1 MENIYKLIFCNYVK
15 ANSQLNVAQT
25 PIERRVKYWIS
36 LLRSIICICFDGPGA
51 AEYDCVGRVGMETI
65 WTPMTMWDHKMI
77 NSSDQQTVANISA
90 QEKWFLLISS
100 HQQPTK
106 MLSAVWTLNS
116 RSHSSSDH
124 GHTSTSMFGSTRL
137 VKDFRLHE

>member
-1 MENIYKLIFCNYVK
+1 M
-15 ANSQLNVAQT
+15 NSN
-25 PIERRVKYWIS
+25 
-36 LLRSIICICFDGPGA
+36 
-51 AEYDCVGRVGMETI
+51 
-65 WTPMTMWDHKMI
+65 DHVRPLMI
-77 NSSDQQTVANISA
+77 NSSDQQTVANIAA

-116 RSHSSSDH
+116 GYHSSSGH
-124 GHTSTSMFGSTRL
+124 GHVSTSVFGSARL